1 MSHPPQDRIRALSE
15 GSLPE
20 AQAAPLRAHLLAC
33 RPCRDL
39 LAGERPEAL
48 FALLGGERPAPV
60 DWESFGRR
68 LRASIEEETFRGT
81 LVAFPA
87 RRWARAAALAA
98 AALLLA
104 LLALL
109 PLGRGEAPAPSG
121 EARIASAATLEAS
134 PAAEPLPED
143 LVRILD
149 EALRRHRALDP
160 LGEPP
165 VVELVESSTAQVI
178 DLGTSGSGMQVVLI
192 VDEEIDL

>member
-1 MSHPPQDRIRALSE
+1 MSHPAPHLIRALSE

-20 AQAAPLRAHLLAC
+20 AQAAPLRGHLLGCDSC
-33 RPCRDL
+33 RAL

-48 FALLGGERPAPV
+48 FALLGGERSAPV
-60 DWESFGRR
+60 DWEAFGRR
-68 LRASIEEETFRGT
+68 MRASLEAETSGGA
-81 LVAFPA
+81 LLAFPA
-87 RRWARAAALAA
+87 RRWAQAAGLAA

-109 PLGRGEAPAPSG
+109 PLGIGDAPALPEG
-121 EARIASAATLEAS
+121 EPMASAAGAETR
-134 PAAEPLPED
+134 EPLPED

-160 LGEPP
+160 LAEPP
-165 VVELVESSTAQVI
+165 AVELVESSTAQVI